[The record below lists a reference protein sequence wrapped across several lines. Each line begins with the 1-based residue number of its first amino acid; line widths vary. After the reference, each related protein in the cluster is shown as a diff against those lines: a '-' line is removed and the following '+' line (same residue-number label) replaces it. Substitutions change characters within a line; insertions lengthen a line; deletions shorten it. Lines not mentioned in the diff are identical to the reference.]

1 VSRTKTLNDYRKDA
15 PEIPTNT
22 CPYID
27 FIQEILKEVID
38 ETESNLIEQK
48 LNLVDSML
56 EYVRHSNESLR
67 KSSHYWYT
75 KFKTKV
81 K

>member
-1 VSRTKTLNDYRKDA
+1 MSRTKTLNDYRKDA